1 MGRTKFA
8 LAFLI
13 VALIVGMGASAFWAG
28 HASSGSSSLEVKTY
42 QPGWATVPWL
52 DDTMPI
58 DGALS
63 SIAGSVGAVYY
74 LDPDTGGWKR
84 YIPGRAEVSNLT
96 TMTFGQSYLM
106 LFTKPVMLELVTQPE
121 DVCPAGE
128 CTPCPTPT
136 QCPTPTPCPDSELV
150 ISPDAAVE
158 ALVLAGAT
166 IWAHDGQYLGQLSCN
181 TFASDSIL
189 NEFGKYGSPFSSTS
203 IWNEF
208 GQYGSEFSSK
218 SAFSELTA
226 TPPAIYVD
234 DSLKAYLTINPMN
247 SPAIHPYEIP
257 AYCWKKHP

>member
-1 MGRTKFA
+1 MKTSKFP
-8 LAFLI
+8 LSLLI
-13 VALIVGMGASAFWAG
+13 VALIVGVGAFAFWAG
-28 HASSGSSSLEVKTY
+28 HASSGGSALEVKTY
-42 QPGWATVPWL
+42 QPGWANVPWL
-52 DDTMPI
+52 SDTMPI
-58 DGALS
+58 DAALS
-63 SIAGSVGAVYY
+63 PIAGSVGVVYY
-74 LDPDTGGWKR
+74 LDPDSGGWKR
-84 YIPGRAEVSNLT
+84 HIPGRPDVSNLT
-96 TMTFGQSYLM
+96 MMAFGKPYLM
-106 LFTKPVMLELVTQPE
+106 LFTKPATLELVTQPE
-121 DVCPAGE
+121 DLCAPGE
-128 CTPCPTPT
+128 CSPCPTPT

-158 ALVLAGAT
+158 ALILSGAVVV
-166 IWAHDGQYLGQLSCN
+166 AHDGQYLGELSCN